1 MFLDFNRPRVENS
14 IFALFKILRG
24 EIESFICVNE
34 CKKSGLKK
42 SLSVYRWEIV
52 VRAFVFSYL
61 MFCSKV
67 SQIDSRTNPL
77 EEVENDMNQ
86 ETSFIQYTSMKMW
99 RKCCQNYQKRLQFI
113 SHWRG
118 MKFDGYKFWVGYNLE

>member
-1 MFLDFNRPRVENS
+1 MFLDFNRPRVQNS

-42 SLSVYRWEIV
+42 SLSVYTWEIV

-86 ETSFIQYTSMKMW
+86 ETSIIQYASMKMW
-99 RKCCQNYQKRLQFI
+99 RKYCWNYQKMFQFMP
-113 SHWRG
+113 HWRR
-118 MKFDGYKFWVGYNLE
+118 MKFDCYKFWVGYRLE